1 MNSNIKISEADM
13 RTRFSILWIVVMLN
27 MIFADILTL
36 FIPEF
41 LQNFVSGTTPFP
53 ITQQVMLVMA
63 IIIEIPIIMILLSQI
78 LKPKTNYW
86 TNIIASIITI
96 IFVVGGGSLIPHY
109 IFFATVEV
117 ICLAMIIRYASK
129 LLKQ

>member
-1 MNSNIKISEADM
+1 MNSNKKISETDI

-109 IFFATVEV
+109 IFFATIEV
-117 ICLAMIIRYASK
+117 ICLVMIIRYASK

>member
-1 MNSNIKISEADM
+1 MNSNKKISEADI

-109 IFFATVEV
+109 IFFATIEV

>member
-1 MNSNIKISEADM
+1 MNSNKKISETDI

-96 IFVVGGGSLIPHY
+96 IFVVGGGSLISHY
-109 IFFATVEV
+109 IFFATIEV
-117 ICLAMIIRYASK
+117 ICLTMIIRYASK

>member
-1 MNSNIKISEADM
+1 MNSNKKISETDI

-41 LQNFVSGTTPFP
+41 LQNFISGTTPFP

-117 ICLAMIIRYASK
+117 ICLTMIIRYASK

>member
-1 MNSNIKISEADM
+1 MNSNKKISETDI

-86 TNIIASIITI
+86 INIIASIITI

-109 IFFATVEV
+109 IFFATIEV

>member
-1 MNSNIKISEADM
+1 MNSNKKISETDI

-36 FIPEF
+36 FIPEL

-117 ICLAMIIRYASK
+117 ICLTMIIRYASK

>member
-1 MNSNIKISEADM
+1 
-13 RTRFSILWIVVMLN
+13 MLN

-109 IFFATVEV
+109 IFFATIEV

>member
-1 MNSNIKISEADM
+1 
-13 RTRFSILWIVVMLN
+13 MLN

-36 FIPEF
+36 FIPEL

-117 ICLAMIIRYASK
+117 ICLTMIIRYASK

>member
-1 MNSNIKISEADM
+1 MNSNKKISEAGM
-13 RTRFSILWIVVMLN
+13 RIRFSILWIVVMLN

-109 IFFATVEV
+109 IFFATIEV
-117 ICLAMIIRYASK
+117 ICLTMIIRYASK